1 MTYKSDFLNIL
12 DQRGFIHQGS
22 DIEGLDKKL
31 TEGVQSAYIG
41 FDATAQSLHI
51 GNLTGIMM
59 LYWFQQTGH
68 KPITL
73 MGGGTS
79 KVGDP
84 SFKDE
89 SRKLLDDST
98 ISTNIEHIKNT
109 CFRQFLKYGDGP
121 TDALM
126 VNNDD
131 WLSELKYLDFLRD
144 YGRYFTVNRMI
155 SFDSVKTRLERES
168 PLTLLE
174 FNYMVMQ
181 GYDFV
186 ELRRRYGTVLQMG
199 GSDQWGNIINGVDL
213 WRKMNARG
221 LAQVAA
227 ESGIDDVMNTTDQGL
242 ASIPSIKDVHNDNA
256 IYALTAPLLTTVSG
270 QKMGKTEKG
279 AVWLNAAMLS
289 AYDYWQYWRNVED
302 ADVEKLLLRFTTLP
316 LDEIA
321 RLSKLGGAE
330 INEAK
335 KTLAFEATKLCHG
348 EKAAQEAAETARK
361 TFEQGSVGADLP
373 AIEIDAARLDQ
384 GVPFVDLLV
393 ESGLAASKGEARR
406 LIEGGGARANDQPVG
421 NIAHTSTTADLTA
434 DGYIKLSAGKK
445 KHALVRLKKAG

>member
-22 DIEGLDKKL
+22 DVEGLDKKL

-59 LYWFQQTGH
+59 LYWFQQAGH

-89 SRKLLDDST
+89 SRKLLDDAT

-131 WLSELKYLDFLRD
+131 WLSGLHYLSFLRD
-144 YGRYFTVNRMI
+144 YGRFFTVNRML
-155 SFDSVKTRLERES
+155 SFDSVKLRLERES

-181 GYDFV
+181 GYDFL
-186 ELRRRYGTVLQMG
+186 ELHRRYGTVLQMG
-199 GSDQWGNIINGVDL
+199 GSDQWGNIINGVELGHKAD
-213 WRKMNARG
+213 
-221 LAQVAA
+221 QV
-227 ESGIDDVMNTTDQGL
+227 QL
-242 ASIPSIKDVHNDNA
+242 F
-256 IYALTAPLLTTVSG
+256 ALTAPLLTTASG

-321 RLSKLGGAE
+321 RLAKLGGAE

>member
-22 DIEGLDKKL
+22 DLAGLDQKL

-41 FDATAQSLHI
+41 FDATAKSLHV

-84 SFKDE
+84 SFKDAT
-89 SRKLLDDST
+89 RNLMDDAT
-98 ISTNIEHIKNT
+98 IQDNIENIRTT
-109 CFRQFLKYGDGP
+109 CFTQFLTYGDGP
-121 TDALM
+121 TDAIM

-186 ELRRRYGTVLQMG
+186 ELHRRYGTVLQMG

-213 WRKMNARG
+213 AHKAD
-221 LAQVAA
+221 QV
-227 ESGIDDVMNTTDQGL
+227 QL
-242 ASIPSIKDVHNDNA
+242 
-256 IYALTAPLLTTVSG
+256 YALTAPLLLNSAG
-270 QKMGKTEKG
+270 EKMGKTVNG
-279 AVWLNAAMLS
+279 AVWLNRNMLS
-289 AYDYWQYWRNVED
+289 SYDYWQYFRNVDD
-302 ADVEKLLLRFTTLP
+302 ADVGNLLRRFTTLP
-316 LDEIA
+316 MDEVR
-321 RLSKLGGAE
+321 RLESLQGSE

-335 KTLAFEATKLCHG
+335 KILAFEATKMCRG
-348 EKAAQEAAETARK
+348 EQDALDAAETARK
-361 TFEQGSVGADLP
+361 TFEQGGAGDNLPSINLTFDEAHKISVLDLFLK
-373 AIEIDAARLDQ
+373 AGLIKSKKQGRDRL
-384 GVPFVDLLV
+384 
-393 ESGLAASKGEARR
+393 K
-406 LIEGGGARANDQPVG
+406 EGGLRIDNKKVQEDGLLTYAIPELQDDLRIQPDTIPV
-421 NIAHTSTTADLTA
+421 
-434 DGYIKLSAGKK
+434 KLSSGQKN
-445 KHALVRLKKAG
+445 HVLVRIK

>member
-1 MTYKSDFLNIL
+1 MTAVKSDFLHVMQERGFFHQCSDLAAL
-12 DQRGFIHQGS
+12 DQ
-22 DIEGLDKKL
+22 KL
-31 TEGVQSAYIG
+31 CSGVQSAYIG

-79 KVGDP
+79 KIGDP

-89 SRKLLDDST
+89 SRKLMDDAT
-98 ISTNIEHIKNT
+98 INANIEQIKAT

-131 WLSELKYLDFLRD
+131 WLSGLHYLSFLRD
-144 YGRYFTVNRMI
+144 YGRHFTVNRML
-155 SFDSVKTRLERES
+155 SFDSVKLRLERES

-181 GYDFV
+181 GYDFL
-186 ELRRRYGTVLQMG
+186 ELHRRYGTLLQMG

-213 WRKMNARG
+213 GHKAD
-221 LAQVAA
+221 QV
-227 ESGIDDVMNTTDQGL
+227 QL
-242 ASIPSIKDVHNDNA
+242 F
-256 IYALTAPLLTTVSG
+256 ALTAPLLTTASG

-279 AVWLNAAMLS
+279 AVWLNAAMLTP
-289 AYDYWQYWRNVED
+289 YDYWQYWRNVED
-302 ADVEKLLLRFTTLP
+302 ADVGKLLRRFTTLA
-316 LDEIA
+316 LTDIVKLEA
-321 RLSKLGGAE
+321 LGGSE

-335 KTLAFEATKLCHG
+335 KILAFEATKICHG
-348 EKAAQEAAETARK
+348 EGAAAEAAATAQK
-361 TFEQGSVGADLP
+361 VFEQGGVGDDLP
-373 AIEIDAARLDQ
+373 SITVARARLST
-384 GVPFVDLLV
+384 GIAILDLLV
-393 ESGLAASKGEARR
+393 EAGFAASKGEARR
-406 LIEGGGARANDQPVG
+406 LVQGGGIRCNDNVVSDDKFIARE
-421 NIAHTSTTADLTA
+421 SDLTSE
-434 DGYIKLSAGKK
+434 GYIKLSAGKK
-445 KHALVRLKKAG
+445 RHALVRI